1 MVEEVAADSCKF
13 GSSMDEE
20 AAEKMDSKNES
31 INLQSFV
38 LKESRE
44 EQQILADPESI
55 SRSQKQGNISRYWC
69 IFIMFAEEEYFEIKF
84 YEKDAASDV

>member
-1 MVEEVAADSCKF
+1 MANTEAVCSGNDESMFEEVAADSCKF

-44 EQQILADPESI
+44 EQ
-55 SRSQKQGNISRYWC
+55 
-69 IFIMFAEEEYFEIKF
+69 
-84 YEKDAASDV
+84 

>member
-1 MVEEVAADSCKF
+1 MDEEVAADSGKF

-31 INLQSFV
+31 IV

-44 EQQILADPESI
+44 EQ
-55 SRSQKQGNISRYWC
+55 
-69 IFIMFAEEEYFEIKF
+69 
-84 YEKDAASDV
+84 

>member
-1 MVEEVAADSCKF
+1 MDEEVAADSGKF

-31 INLQSFV
+31 IV
-38 LKESRE
+38 LKECPE

-69 IFIMFAEEEYFEIKF
+69 IFSMFAEEEYFKIKS
-84 YEKDAASDV
+84 YEKDAAPDV

>member
-44 EQQILADPESI
+44 EQ
-55 SRSQKQGNISRYWC
+55 
-69 IFIMFAEEEYFEIKF
+69 
-84 YEKDAASDV
+84 